1 MTHWGKTMK
10 PIKRL
15 MLSGDTVPLVDVNL
29 ILEISASGRG
39 FITAQ
44 TEKDYS
50 GKLVRLDIGYPER
63 VLRWF
68 TGFVERTQPAGKG
81 FQRLF
86 VREMSGIFGRPWPC
100 SFQHPTLRQ
109 IAAWIQTQSGLSVV
123 LPTAPNDTDTPIPH
137 FTHSGSGYQLL
148 AALGPAFGIQDH
160 LWQPLPDG
168 GIYLGGAAHA
178 LFAGKPV
185 SIPPEFSQ
193 TQAAGNTLT
202 LPMVPSLRPGVVVNG
217 KPLVTV
223 RLENDTMAL
232 TWQTTNPLTGKTTAT
247 SPAQRQIDAAYPE
260 LSAGL
265 HLPKFARV
273 EGPSEAVSRGDLA
286 DPFRP
291 RYAVDV
297 QLLDADGNPAANTP
311 VYPAVPLPL
320 PMAGAESG
328 LFHFPPPG
336 TLLEIGFTE
345 GRPDKPFV
353 RQILAHGQIL
363 PDIKPGEQL
372 QQQRAEV
379 FQRVTVA
386 GDWERQTDQAIRE
399 SAQHRDITADSE
411 SRTLVT
417 RTTTVQ
423 ATDKTTVLGG
433 ARLLA
438 GSIQQIAEG
447 DYSVATRANYVA
459 SIGQNATTDIGG
471 DLVEKIGNIR
481 RSLATARQD
490 VIAPVVWV
498 GSEQVNVMA
507 LMLDTLDVL
516 QALAQQT
523 ASHTHSNTG
532 APQNAGEIAATG
544 AKSDALRRRYAPVIG

>member
-1 MTHWGKTMK
+1 MK

-29 ILEISASGRG
+29 ILEISASGHG

-68 TGFVERTQPAGKG
+68 TGFVERAQPAGKG

-86 VREMSGIFGRPWPC
+86 VREMSGIFDHPWPC

-109 IAAWIQTQSGLSVV
+109 IAEWIQAQSGLSVV
-123 LPTAPNDTDTPIPH
+123 LPTASNDTDTPIPH

-148 AALGPAFGIQDH
+148 ATLGPAFGIQDY

-168 GIYLGGAAHA
+168 GIYLGGAAHS

-217 KPLVTV
+217 KPLITV

-232 TWQTTNPLTGKTTAT
+232 TWQAANPLTGKTTAK

-353 RQILAHGQIL
+353 RQILAHGQTL

-379 FQRVTVA
+379 FQRVPVA
-386 GDWERQTDQAIRE
+386 GDWERQTDQSIRE
-399 SAQHRDITADSE
+399 NAQHREITADSE
-411 SRTLVT
+411 NRTLVT

-447 DYSVATRANYVA
+447 DYSVATRAHYVA

-471 DLVEKIGNIR
+471 DLIEKIGNIR
-481 RSLATARQD
+481 RSLATARQGR
-490 VIAPVVWV
+490 VIA
-498 GSEQVNVMA
+498 
-507 LMLDTLDVL
+507 T
-516 QALAQQT
+516 
-523 ASHTHSNTG
+523 
-532 APQNAGEIAATG
+532 
-544 AKSDALRRRYAPVIG
+544 K